1 VSRVKAKDIQRKGK
15 SIYEEKG
22 IYACRSGTAY
32 EFQPVVESPV
42 MEEVLPVKSPARQ
55 QHLRI

>member
-1 VSRVKAKDIQRKGK
+1 MSRVKAKDIQRKGK

-32 EFQPVVESPV
+32 EYVIDCFNRLWKV
-42 MEEVLPVKSPARQ
+42 R
-55 QHLRI
+55 